1 MKLELRGWLAWGA
14 PAVWSALGRR
24 VLVAAL
30 LLAGLASFAGGA
42 GLHAKAWLAQCLIE
56 RAWQRSVAAGDPVRP
71 WPWADTRPVGR
82 LDFVR
87 QARQMVVLSGD
98 SGRTLAF
105 GPGHRVQTAPPGAA
119 GNSVISGHRDT
130 HFRLLRELRPGDE
143 VRVQRRDGEWRS
155 YRVTDA
161 QIVDKSRV
169 DLAEDHGRDELTLVT
184 CWPFEALRAGGPQR
198 YVVQARAD
206 PPAHPPAGRPAGLPT
221 ARLDTAGHRP

>member
-1 MKLELRGWLAWGA
+1 MTVDPWGGPAAAVPAGW
-14 PAVWSALGRR
+14 SRHGRR
-24 VLVAAL
+24 VLAAAL
-30 LLAGLASFAGGA
+30 LIAGLASLASGA
-42 GLHAKAWLAQCLIE
+42 GQHAKAWLAQCLIE

-82 LDFVR
+82 LVFVR
-87 QARQMVVLSGD
+87 QARELVVLSGD

-105 GPGHRVQTAPPGAA
+105 GPGHRVQTAAPGAA

-143 VRVQRRDGEWRS
+143 VRVQRGDGAWRS
-155 YRVTDA
+155 YRVADA

-198 YVVQARAD
+198 SVVQARAD
-206 PPAHPPAGRPAGLPT
+206 PLANLSAGLPT
-221 ARLDTAGHRP
+221 TRLDSAGHRP

>member
-1 MKLELRGWLAWGA
+1 MPALRSVGW
-14 PAVWSALGRR
+14 RR

-82 LDFVR
+82 LVFVR
-87 QARQMVVLSGD
+87 QARELVVLSGD

-105 GPGHRVQTAPPGAA
+105 GPGHRVQTAAPGAA

-206 PPAHPPAGRPAGLPT
+206 SPADPPAGRPAGPADGPT
-221 ARLDTAGHRP
+221 

>member
-1 MKLELRGWLAWGA
+1 MATGWAGDGA
-14 PAVWSALGRR
+14 VQDQIDAT
-24 VLVAAL
+24 
-30 LLAGLASFAGGA
+30 
-42 GLHAKAWLAQCLIE
+42 
-56 RAWQRSVAAGDPVRP
+56 VAAGDPVRP

-87 QARQMVVLSGD
+87 QARQMVVLAGD

-206 PPAHPPAGRPAGLPT
+206 PLADLSAGLPT